1 MVSSRDTD
9 IRVFVHVCV
18 SRTGEAMLVKFSS
31 LWTLASL
38 SAFVVVS
45 QCLAAPTQREKDGNS
60 AAAAAADAAAADP
73 PLVRSMYIH
82 TRIQFKSI
90 TNLYSAV
97 YTSRT
102 NQRFFVAMTRH
113 YRQ

>member
-18 SRTGEAMLVKFSS
+18 SRTGEAMLAKFSS

-82 TRIQFKSI
+82 TAFNSSQLQIYIAPYIRRERIRGS
-90 TNLYSAV
+90 LW
-97 YTSRT
+97 R
-102 NQRFFVAMTRH
+102 
-113 YRQ
+113 